1 MGYVAGMEFE
11 LFCRI
16 LRALADTGVDY
27 VLVGGVAVNLHG
39 VVRATEDID
48 LFVRLDDG
56 NIERL
61 KSALR
66 SVWDDPELA
75 TFSAKD
81 FDEGYPTLR
90 YAPPGTALVV
100 DIITRIGTKI
110 AFTDL
115 EYQTIDV
122 GGATARVATI
132 PTLIRMKEGT
142 LRPIDQADAAA
153 LSAHLRQRAD
163 RGLDETR

>member
-1 MGYVAGMEFE
+1 MEFE
-11 LFCRI
+11 LFRRI
-16 LRALADTGVDY
+16 LLALADRGVEY

-48 LFVRLDDG
+48 LFVRLDDE

-66 SVWDDPELA
+66 EVWDDPELA

-81 FDEGYPTLR
+81 FAVDYPTLR

-100 DIITRIGTKI
+100 DIITRIGTKV
-110 AFTDL
+110 AFADL
-115 EYQTIDV
+115 EYQIIDV

-132 PTLIRMKEGT
+132 QTLIRMKEGT
-142 LRPIDQADAAA
+142 LRPIDRADAAA

-163 RGLDETR
+163 EGPAEAR